1 MAGPQGRWAA
11 SPALPRARRGP
22 YAAPRQLRPSIAIG
36 TELVRGSV
44 PKRVG
49 TERNLSGRFIRRAWL
64 LWMAPGSIPGNDP
77 LALVVLVAAAGATV
91 A

>member
-1 MAGPQGRWAA
+1 
-11 SPALPRARRGP
+11 
-22 YAAPRQLRPSIAIG
+22 
-36 TELVRGSV
+36 V

-64 LWMAPGSIPGNDP
+64 LWMAPGSIPGNDA